1 MDRSMA
7 LGACAVVALLVRV
20 GLGLYLAG
28 LSRSK
33 NSAGAVLRSV
43 CDLCVAT
50 LAFWAV
56 GAAIL
61 FQTRNPFLGLDLDL
75 AFGGTGRGATV
86 WRVLF
91 FATVALIA
99 TGPVLGA
106 VGERSR
112 FFSTCGASILLAA
125 VVVPLAGS
133 WVIQQPT
140 QGWLQRI
147 GFLDVA
153 GASWVHVAAGVCA
166 AAAAWAVGPREGKYH
181 RDGSASV
188 IPGHSVPLVAVGVVL
203 MLVGWVGYVAG
214 CQVWLSPRFEYVD
227 RAALNV
233 LLAAAAGGLASLVL
247 GHSRYGK
254 PDVLLTLTGLLGAMV
269 AIAGGAGREAP

>member
-1 MDRSMA
+1 MDRSIA

-91 FATVALIA
+91 FATVALVA

-106 VGERSR
+106 AGERSR
-112 FFSTCGASILLAA
+112 FFSTCGASILLA
-125 VVVPLAGS
+125 
-133 WVIQQPT
+133 
-140 QGWLQRI
+140 
-147 GFLDVA
+147 
-153 GASWVHVAAGVCA
+153 
-166 AAAAWAVGPREGKYH
+166 
-181 RDGSASV
+181 
-188 IPGHSVPLVAVGVVL
+188 
-203 MLVGWVGYVAG
+203 
-214 CQVWLSPRFEYVD
+214 
-227 RAALNV
+227 
-233 LLAAAAGGLASLVL
+233 
-247 GHSRYGK
+247 
-254 PDVLLTLTGLLGAMV
+254 
-269 AIAGGAGREAP
+269 